1 MTEKAV
7 NYTDEMVAALHE
19 GYDGSASDEVRRA
32 QIKALAKEVGRSEA
46 SVRAK
51 LVREG
56 IYVPYV
62 KVEAGKGGARKADL
76 VQAIADALEVD
87 SDVVGSL
94 EKATK
99 VALNK
104 VLDALS

>member
-7 NYTDEMVAALHE
+7 NYTQEMVDALHA
-19 GYDGSASDEVRRA
+19 GYDGSASDDERRA
-32 QIKALAKEVGRSEA
+32 QIKALAEEVGRSEA

-56 IYVPYV
+56 IYVAYT
-62 KVEAGKGGARKADL
+62 KAEAGKGGARKADL
-76 VQAIADALEVD
+76 VQAIADKLEVD

-104 VLDALS
+104 VLEAL